1 MRIGYGPYTIVC
13 IIVRVFELINLGKWN
28 VFTMYNDLEKTI
40 VVLYEYSS
48 EFRLKGVH
56 NLDGVKT
63 ERIILIFS

>member
-1 MRIGYGPYTIVC
+1 M
-13 IIVRVFELINLGKWN
+13 FELINLGKWN